1 MNKIV
6 LAGLVTEE
14 PIFSHEV
21 HGEKFYRFRLL
32 SSRQSGNCDILMCTV
47 PEIIKN
53 GINEGKKVK
62 VLGEIRTRNV
72 HENDKNHLEI
82 TVFVKDVLLYEEDEN
97 NVELDGFIC
106 KDPTYRET
114 PFGRRITDLIVASNR
129 ERNFKSDYIPCI
141 AWGRN
146 AIRASEF
153 DVGTRVKVLGRL
165 QSREYK
171 KKIDDG
177 IYEVRTAYELSAS
190 MIDVIEESEETDES
204 SN

>member
-14 PIFSHEV
+14 PTFSHEV
-21 HGEKFYRFRLL
+21 HGEKFYRFYLS
-32 SSRQSGNCDILMCTV
+32 SSRQSGNCDVLMCTV

-53 GINEGKKVK
+53 GINEGNMVK

-72 HENDKNHLEI
+72 HEDDKSHLEV
-82 TVFVKDVLLYEEDEN
+82 TVFVKEVLLYEKDEN

-106 KDPTYRET
+106 KEPVYRET
-114 PFGRRITDLIVASNR
+114 PFGRQITDLIVASNR
-129 ERNFKSDYIPCI
+129 ERNYKSDYIPCI

-146 AIRASEF
+146 AIRTSEF
-153 DVGTRVKVLGRL
+153 NVGTRVKVSGRL
-165 QSREYK
+165 QSREYNK
-171 KKIDDG
+171 RLGDET
-177 IYEVRTAYELSAS
+177 YEVRTAYELSAA
-190 MIDVIEESEETDES
+190 MVDAVEESEEIDES

>member
-14 PIFSHEV
+14 PTFSHEV
-21 HGEKFYRFRLL
+21 HGEKFYRFYLS
-32 SSRQSGNCDILMCTV
+32 SSRQSGNCDVLMCTV

-53 GINEGKKVK
+53 GISEGNKVK
-62 VLGEIRTRNV
+62 VFGEIRTRNV
-72 HENDKNHLEI
+72 HEDDKSHLEV
-82 TVFVKDVLLYEEDEN
+82 TVFVKEVLLYEKDEN

-106 KDPTYRET
+106 KEPVYRET
-114 PFGRRITDLIVASNR
+114 PFGRQITDLIVASNR
-129 ERNFKSDYIPCI
+129 ERNYKSDYIPCI

-146 AIRASEF
+146 AIRTSEF
-153 DVGTRVKVLGRL
+153 NVGTRVKVSGRL

-171 KKIDDG
+171 KKIDDET
-177 IYEVRTAYELSAS
+177 YEVRTAYELSAY
-190 MIDVIEESEETDES
+190 MIDVVEESEEMDES

>member
-14 PIFSHEV
+14 PTFSHEV
-21 HGEKFYRFRLL
+21 HGEKFYRFYLS
-32 SSRQSGNCDILMCTV
+32 SSRQSGNCDVLMCTV

-53 GINEGKKVK
+53 GINEGNMVK

-72 HENDKNHLEI
+72 HEDDKSHLEV
-82 TVFVKDVLLYEEDEN
+82 TVFVKEVLLYEKDEN

-106 KDPTYRET
+106 KEPVYRET
-114 PFGRRITDLIVASNR
+114 PFGRQITDLIVASNR
-129 ERNFKSDYIPCI
+129 ERNYKSDYIPCI

-146 AIRASEF
+146 AIRSSEF
-153 DVGTRVKVLGRL
+153 NVGTRVKVLGRL

-171 KKIDDG
+171 KKIDDET
-177 IYEVRTAYELSAS
+177 YEVMTAYELSAY
-190 MIDVIEESEETDES
+190 MIDVVEEREEMDES

>member
-32 SSRQSGNCDILMCTV
+32 SSRQSGNCDITVCIV

-53 GINEGKKVK
+53 GISEGNKVK
-62 VLGEIRTRNV
+62 VFGEIRTRNV

-82 TVFVKDVLLYEEDEN
+82 TVFVKEVLLYEEDEN

-106 KDPTYRET
+106 KEPTYRET
-114 PFGRRITDLIVASNR
+114 PFGRKITDLIVASNR
-129 ERNFKSDYIPCI
+129 EYFKSDYIPCI

-153 DVGTRVKVLGRL
+153 NVGTRVKVLGRL

-177 IYEVRTAYELSAS
+177 TYEVRTAYELSAY
-190 MIDVIEESEETDES
+190 MIDVVEESEETDES

>member
-14 PIFSHEV
+14 PTFSHEV
-21 HGEKFYRFRLL
+21 HGEKFYCFYLS
-32 SSRQSGNCDILMCTV
+32 SSRQSGYCDVLMCTV

-53 GINEGKKVK
+53 GINEGNMVK

-82 TVFVKDVLLYEEDEN
+82 TVFVKEVLLYEEDEN

-106 KDPTYRET
+106 KEPTYRET
-114 PFGRRITDLIVASNR
+114 PFGRQITDLIVASNR

-146 AIRASEF
+146 AIRSSEF
-153 DVGTRVKVLGRL
+153 NVGTRVKVLGRL

-177 IYEVRTAYELSAS
+177 IYEVRIAYELSAY
-190 MIDVIEESEETDES
+190 MVDIVEESEEMDES

>member
-14 PIFSHEV
+14 PTFSHEV

-53 GINEGKKVK
+53 GINEGNMVK

-72 HENDKNHLEI
+72 HEDDKNHLEV
-82 TVFVKDVLLYEEDEN
+82 TVFVKELLPYEEDEN
-97 NVELDGFIC
+97 NVKLDGFIC
-106 KDPTYRET
+106 KEPTYRET
-114 PFGRRITDLIVASNR
+114 PFGRQITDLMIASNR

-153 DVGTRVKVLGRL
+153 DVGTRVKVFGRL

-171 KKIDDG
+171 KKIDDET
-177 IYEVRTAYELSAS
+177 YELRTAYELSAS
-190 MIDVIEESEETDES
+190 VVDIVEESEETDES

>member
-1 MNKIV
+1 MNKII

-14 PIFSHEV
+14 PTFSHEV
-21 HGEKFYRFRLL
+21 HGEKFYRFSL
-32 SSRQSGNCDILMCTV
+32 SSSRMSGTNDILPCTV
-47 PEIIKN
+47 SEILKKDIE
-53 GINEGKKVK
+53 EGTEIK

-82 TVFVKDVLLYEEDEN
+82 TVFVKEVLSYEKDEN

-106 KDPTYRET
+106 KEPTYRET
-114 PFGRRITDLIVASNR
+114 PLGRQVSDLIIASNR

-146 AIRASEF
+146 AIRTSELN
-153 DVGTRVKVLGRL
+153 VGTRVKVLGRL

-171 KKIDDG
+171 KKIDDET
-177 IYEVRTAYELSAS
+177 YEARTAYELSSS
-190 MIDVIEESEETDES
+190 MVSVVEESEG
-204 SN
+204 

>member
-1 MNKIV
+1 MNKII
-6 LAGLVTEE
+6 LSGKVTDE
-14 PIFSHEV
+14 PTFSHEV

-32 SSRQSGNCDILMCTV
+32 SSRQSGNCDILVCIV

-53 GINEGKKVK
+53 GISEGNKVK

-97 NVELDGFIC
+97 NVESDGFIC
-106 KDPTYRET
+106 KEPVYRET
-114 PFGRRITDLIVASNR
+114 PFGRQITDLIVASNR
-129 ERNFKSDYIPCI
+129 ERNYKSDYIPCI

-146 AIRASEF
+146 AIRTSEF
-153 DVGTRVKVLGRL
+153 NVGTRVKVLGRL
-165 QSREYK
+165 QSREYNK
-171 KKIDDG
+171 RLGDET
-177 IYEVRTAYELSAS
+177 YEARTAYELSAY
-190 MIDVIEESEETDES
+190 MIDVVEESEEMDES

>member
-1 MNKIV
+1 MNKII
-6 LAGLVTEE
+6 LSGTVTDE
-14 PIFSHEV
+14 PTFSHEV

-32 SSRQSGNCDILMCTV
+32 SSRKSGNCDVLVCIV

-53 GINEGKKVK
+53 GISEGNKVK
-62 VLGEIRTRNV
+62 VFGEIRTRNV

-82 TVFVKDVLLYEEDEN
+82 TVFVKEVLLYEEDEN

-106 KDPTYRET
+106 KEPTYRET
-114 PFGRRITDLIVASNR
+114 PFGRQITDLIVASNR

-146 AIRASEF
+146 AIRTSEF

-177 IYEVRTAYELSAS
+177 TYEVRTAYELSAY
-190 MIDVIEESEETDES
+190 MIDVVEESEETDES
-204 SN
+204 CN

>member
-14 PIFSHEV
+14 PTFSHEV
-21 HGEKFYRFRLL
+21 HGEKFYRFCLS
-32 SSRQSGNCDILMCTV
+32 SSRQSGYCDVLMCTV

-53 GINEGKKVK
+53 GINEGNMVK

-72 HENDKNHLEI
+72 HEDDKSHLEV
-82 TVFVKDVLLYEEDEN
+82 TVFVKEVLLYEKDEN

-106 KDPTYRET
+106 KEPVYRET
-114 PFGRRITDLIVASNR
+114 PFGRQITDLIVASNR
-129 ERNFKSDYIPCI
+129 ERNYKSDYIPCI

-146 AIRASEF
+146 AIRTSEF
-153 DVGTRVKVLGRL
+153 NVGTRVKVIGRL
-165 QSREYK
+165 QSREYNK
-171 KKIDDG
+171 RLGDET
-177 IYEVRTAYELSAS
+177 YEARTAYELSAS
-190 MIDVIEESEETDES
+190 MIDVVEESEETDEN

>member
-14 PIFSHEV
+14 PTFSHEV
-21 HGEKFYRFRLL
+21 HGEKFYRFFLS
-32 SSRQSGNCDILMCTV
+32 SSRQSGYCDVLMCTV

-53 GINEGKKVK
+53 GINEGNMVK

-82 TVFVKDVLLYEEDEN
+82 TVFVKEVLLYEEYEN

-106 KDPTYRET
+106 KEPKYRET
-114 PFGRRITDLIVASNR
+114 PFGRQITDLIVASNR

-146 AIRASEF
+146 AIRTSEF
-153 DVGTRVKVLGRL
+153 NVGTRVKVLGRL

-177 IYEVRTAYELSAS
+177 TYEVRTAYELSAY
-190 MIDVIEESEETDES
+190 MIDVVEESEEIDES

>member
-1 MNKIV
+1 MNKIA

-21 HGEKFYRFRLL
+21 HGEKFYRFRLV
-32 SSRQSGNCDILMCTV
+32 SRRQSGNCDILMCTV

-53 GINEGKKVK
+53 GINEGNMVK
-62 VLGEIRTRNV
+62 VFGEIRTRNV
-72 HENDKNHLEI
+72 HEDDKNHLEI
-82 TVFVKDVLLYEEDEN
+82 TVFVKEVLLYEEDEN

-106 KDPTYRET
+106 KEPKYHET
-114 PFGRRITDLIVASNR
+114 PFGRQITDLIVASNR

-153 DVGTRVKVLGRL
+153 NVGTRVKVLGRL

-171 KKIDDG
+171 KKIDDET
-177 IYEVRTAYELSAS
+177 YEVRTAYELSSAVV
-190 MIDVIEESEETDES
+190 DVVEESEETDES

>member
-1 MNKIV
+1 MNKII
-6 LAGLVTEE
+6 LSGKVTDE
-14 PIFSHEV
+14 PTFSHEV

-32 SSRQSGNCDILMCTV
+32 SSRKSGNCDILVCIV
-47 PEIIKN
+47 PESIKN
-53 GINEGKKVK
+53 GINEGNMVK
-62 VLGEIRTRNV
+62 VLGEIRTRNA
-72 HENDKNHLEI
+72 HEDGKNHLEV
-82 TVFVKDVLLYEEDEN
+82 TVFVKEVLSYEEDEN
-97 NVELDGFIC
+97 NVELYGFIC
-106 KDPTYRET
+106 KEPTYRVT
-114 PFGRRITDLIVASNR
+114 PFGRQITDLIVASNR

-146 AIRASEF
+146 AIRTSEF
-153 DVGTRVKVLGRL
+153 YVGTRVKVLGRL

-190 MIDVIEESEETDES
+190 MIDVVEESEEIDES

>member
-14 PIFSHEV
+14 PTFSHEV

-53 GINEGKKVK
+53 GINEGNKVK
-62 VLGEIRTRNV
+62 VFGEIRTRNV
-72 HENDKNHLEI
+72 NEADKSHLEV
-82 TVFVKDVLLYEEDEN
+82 TVFVKEVLLYEEDEN

-106 KDPTYRET
+106 KEPTYRET
-114 PFGRRITDLIVASNR
+114 PLGRQVSDLIIASNR

-146 AIRASEF
+146 AIRTSELN
-153 DVGTRVKVLGRL
+153 VGTRVKVLGRL
-165 QSREYK
+165 QSREYNK
-171 KKIDDG
+171 RLGDG
-177 IYEVRTAYELSAS
+177 TYEVRIAYELSSAVV
-190 MIDVIEESEETDES
+190 DVVEESEE
-204 SN
+204 SNENSN

>member
-14 PIFSHEV
+14 PTFSHEV
-21 HGEKFYRFRLL
+21 HGEKFYRFFLS
-32 SSRQSGNCDILMCTV
+32 SSRQSGYCDVLMCTV

-53 GINEGKKVK
+53 GINEGNMVK

-72 HENDKNHLEI
+72 HEDEKSHLEV
-82 TVFVKDVLLYEEDEN
+82 TVFVKEVLLYEKDEN

-106 KDPTYRET
+106 KEPVYRET
-114 PFGRRITDLIVASNR
+114 PFGRQITDLIVASNR

-146 AIRASEF
+146 AIRTSELN
-153 DVGTRVKVLGRL
+153 VGTRVKVLGRL

-177 IYEVRTAYELSAS
+177 TYEVRTAYELSAY
-190 MIDVIEESEETDES
+190 MIDVVEESEE
-204 SN
+204 

>member
-6 LAGLVTEE
+6 LAGTVKDE
-14 PIFSHEV
+14 PTFSHEV
-21 HGEKFYRFRLL
+21 HGEKFYRFSLL

-53 GINEGKKVK
+53 GISEGKNVK

-72 HENDKNHLEI
+72 YENDKNHLEI
-82 TVFVKDVLLYEEDEN
+82 TVFVKEVLSYEEDEN

-106 KDPTYRET
+106 KEPTYRET
-114 PFGRRITDLIVASNR
+114 PFGRQITDLMVASNR
-129 ERNFKSDYIPCI
+129 EYFKSDYIPCI

-146 AIRASEF
+146 AVRASEF
-153 DVGTRVKVLGRL
+153 NVGTRVKVLGRL

-171 KKIDDG
+171 KKIDNAT
-177 IYEVRTAYELSAS
+177 YEVRTAYELSAY
-190 MIDVIEESEETDES
+190 MIDVVEESEEIDES

>member
-32 SSRQSGNCDILMCTV
+32 SSRQSGNCDVLMCTV

-53 GINEGKKVK
+53 GINEGNMVK
-62 VLGEIRTRNV
+62 VFGEIRTRNV
-72 HENDKNHLEI
+72 HEDDKNHLEI
-82 TVFVKDVLLYEEDEN
+82 TVFVKEVLSYEEDEN

-106 KDPTYRET
+106 KEPKYRET
-114 PFGRRITDLIVASNR
+114 PFGRQITDLIVASNR
-129 ERNFKSDYIPCI
+129 ERNYKSDYIPCI

-146 AIRASEF
+146 AIRTSEF
-153 DVGTRVKVLGRL
+153 NVGTRVKVSGRL
-165 QSREYK
+165 QSREYNK
-171 KKIDDG
+171 RLGDET
-177 IYEVRTAYELSAS
+177 YEARTAYELSSS
-190 MIDVIEESEETDES
+190 MVSVVEESEETDEN

>member
-14 PIFSHEV
+14 PTFSHEV
-21 HGEKFYRFRLL
+21 HGEKFYRFYLS
-32 SSRQSGNCDILMCTV
+32 SSRQSGNCDVLMCTV

-53 GINEGKKVK
+53 GINEGNMVK

-72 HENDKNHLEI
+72 HEDDKSHLEV
-82 TVFVKDVLLYEEDEN
+82 TVFVKEVLLYEKDEN

-106 KDPTYRET
+106 KEPVYRET
-114 PFGRRITDLIVASNR
+114 PFGRKITDLIVASNR
-129 ERNFKSDYIPCI
+129 EHFKSDYIPCI

-146 AIRASEF
+146 AIRSSEF
-153 DVGTRVKVLGRL
+153 NVGTRVKVLGRL

-171 KKIDDG
+171 KKIDDET
-177 IYEVRTAYELSAS
+177 YEVRTAYELSAY
-190 MIDVIEESEETDES
+190 MIDVVEEREEMDES

>member
-1 MNKIV
+1 MNKIL

-14 PIFSHEV
+14 PTFSHEV

-32 SSRQSGNCDILMCTV
+32 SSRQSGNCDVLMCTV

-53 GINEGKKVK
+53 GINEGNKVK
-62 VLGEIRTRNV
+62 VFGEIRTRNV
-72 HENDKNHLEI
+72 HEDDKNHLEV
-82 TVFVKDVLLYEEDEN
+82 TVFVKEVLLYEEDEN

-106 KDPTYRET
+106 KEPKYRET
-114 PFGRRITDLIVASNR
+114 PFGRQITDLIVASNR

-153 DVGTRVKVLGRL
+153 NVGTRVKVLGRL

-177 IYEVRTAYELSAS
+177 TYEVRTAYELSSAVV
-190 MIDVIEESEETDES
+190 DVVEESEVEE
-204 SN
+204 

>member
-53 GINEGKKVK
+53 GINEGNMVK
-62 VLGEIRTRNV
+62 VFGEIRTRNV
-72 HENDKNHLEI
+72 HEDDKNHLEV
-82 TVFVKDVLLYEEDEN
+82 TVFVKEVLLYEKDEN

-106 KDPTYRET
+106 KEPKYRET
-114 PFGRRITDLIVASNR
+114 PFGRQITDLIVASNR

-153 DVGTRVKVLGRL
+153 NVGTRVKVLGRL

-177 IYEVRTAYELSAS
+177 TYEVRAAYELSAY
-190 MIDVIEESEETDES
+190 MIDIVEESEEMDEN

>member
-1 MNKIV
+1 MNKIA
-6 LAGLVTEE
+6 LSGTVTDE
-14 PIFSHEV
+14 PTFSHEV

-32 SSRQSGNCDILMCTV
+32 SSRKSGNCDVLVCIV

-53 GINEGKKVK
+53 GISEGNKVK
-62 VLGEIRTRNV
+62 VFGEIRTRNV

-82 TVFVKDVLLYEEDEN
+82 TVFVKEVLSYEKDEN

-106 KDPTYRET
+106 KEPTYRET
-114 PFGRRITDLIVASNR
+114 PLGRQVSDLIIASNR

-146 AIRASEF
+146 AIRTSELN
-153 DVGTRVKVLGRL
+153 VGTRVKVSGRL

-171 KKIDDG
+171 KRLGDET
-177 IYEVRTAYELSAS
+177 YEERTAYELSSS
-190 MIDVIEESEETDES
+190 MVSVVEESEE
-204 SN
+204 SNENSN

>member
-14 PIFSHEV
+14 PTFSHEV
-21 HGEKFYRFRLL
+21 HGEKFYRFYLS
-32 SSRQSGNCDILMCTV
+32 SSRQSGNCDVLMCTV

-53 GINEGKKVK
+53 GINEGNMVK

-72 HENDKNHLEI
+72 HEDDKSHLEV
-82 TVFVKDVLLYEEDEN
+82 TVFVKEVLLYEKDEN

-106 KDPTYRET
+106 KEPVYRET
-114 PFGRRITDLIVASNR
+114 PFGRQITDLIVASNR
-129 ERNFKSDYIPCI
+129 EHFKSDYIPCI

-146 AIRASEF
+146 AIRSSEF
-153 DVGTRVKVLGRL
+153 NVGTRLKVLGRL

-171 KKIDDG
+171 KKIDDET
-177 IYEVRTAYELSAS
+177 YEVRTAYELSAY
-190 MIDVIEESEETDES
+190 MIDVVEEREEMDES

>member
-14 PIFSHEV
+14 PMFSHEV

-32 SSRQSGNCDILMCTV
+32 SSRQSGNCDILVCIV

-53 GINEGKKVK
+53 GISEGNKVK
-62 VLGEIRTRNV
+62 VFGEIRTRNV

-82 TVFVKDVLLYEEDEN
+82 TVFVKEVLLYEEDEN

-106 KDPTYRET
+106 KEPTYRET
-114 PFGRRITDLIVASNR
+114 PLGRQVSDLIVASNR
-129 ERNFKSDYIPCI
+129 EYFKSDYIPCI

-153 DVGTRVKVLGRL
+153 NVGTRVKVLGRL
-165 QSREYK
+165 QSREYNK
-171 KKIDDG
+171 RLGDET
-177 IYEVRTAYELSAS
+177 YEARTAYELSSS
-190 MIDVIEESEETDES
+190 MVSVVEESEE
-204 SN
+204 SNENSN

>member
-14 PIFSHEV
+14 PTFSHEV
-21 HGEKFYRFRLL
+21 HGEKFYRFSL
-32 SSRQSGNCDILMCTV
+32 SSSRMSGTNDILPCTV
-47 PEIIKN
+47 SEIL
-53 GINEGKKVK
+53 KKDIEKGTEIK

-82 TVFVKDVLLYEEDEN
+82 TVFVKEVLSYEKDEN

-106 KDPTYRET
+106 KEPTYRET
-114 PFGRRITDLIVASNR
+114 PLGRQVSDLIIASNR

-146 AIRASEF
+146 AIRTSEF
-153 DVGTRVKVLGRL
+153 NVGTRVKVLGRL
-165 QSREYK
+165 QSREYNK
-171 KKIDDG
+171 RLGDET
-177 IYEVRTAYELSAS
+177 YEARTAYELSSS
-190 MIDVIEESEETDES
+190 MVSVVEESEESDES

>member
-6 LAGLVTEE
+6 LAGLVTGE
-14 PIFSHEV
+14 PTFSHEV
-21 HGEKFYRFRLL
+21 HGEKFYRFSL
-32 SSRQSGNCDILMCTV
+32 SSSRMSGTNDILPCTV
-47 PEIIKN
+47 SEILKKDIE
-53 GINEGKKVK
+53 EGTEIK

-82 TVFVKDVLLYEEDEN
+82 TVFVKEVLLYEEDEN

-106 KDPTYRET
+106 KEPTYRET
-114 PFGRRITDLIVASNR
+114 PLGRQVSDLIIASNR

-146 AIRASEF
+146 AIRTSEF
-153 DVGTRVKVLGRL
+153 NVGTRVKVSGRL
-165 QSREYK
+165 QSREYNK
-171 KKIDDG
+171 RLGDET
-177 IYEVRTAYELSAS
+177 YEVRMAYELSAA
-190 MIDVIEESEETDES
+190 MVDVVEEREETDEN

>member
-6 LAGLVTEE
+6 LAGLVADE
-14 PIFSHEV
+14 PTFSHEV

-32 SSRQSGNCDILMCTV
+32 SSRKSGNCDILVCIV

-53 GINEGKKVK
+53 GINEGNMVK
-62 VLGEIRTRNV
+62 VFGEIRTRNV
-72 HENDKNHLEI
+72 NEDDKNNLEI
-82 TVFVKDVLLYEEDEN
+82 TVFVKEVLSYEEDEN

-106 KDPTYRET
+106 KEPTYRET
-114 PFGRRITDLIVASNR
+114 PFGRKITDLMVASNR

-141 AWGRN
+141 TWGRN

-153 DVGTRVKVLGRL
+153 NVCDHIELSGRL

-177 IYEVRTAYELSAS
+177 TYEVRTAYELSAY
-190 MIDVIEESEETDES
+190 MIDVVEESEEMDES